1 MNTLELNNIELS
13 DETRN
18 SIKNSNRELKS
29 VDTLIDP
36 VVQRLAVLNPLWRFV
51 VVNTGYDNTTEPTSL
66 RATEFKVIEA
76 GEVLGT
82 ISKDYQGSVNVIEIT
97 NARIKQVRTR
107 SGGYKTKDADKAI
120 LKAKKMFFKLK
131 PDERIN
137 KAWKNASGVIDQ
149 QRRRKNNEIRD
160 HAGTIQSAANKFI
173 MGDGYPLFLESIKTM
188 VTIEQNTIYK
198 AIAER
203 ERIGEE
209 MLTIDEVKSRFE
221 AGKTALV
228 IKDDGKYLVKI
239 GDAIQLYDDN
249 TLPNDMRGKLGML
262 KLVEAEAF
270 ISNTGCRINDEV
282 FVLIVEES

>member
-18 SIKNSNRELKS
+18 SIRNNAMELKS

-51 VVNTGYDNTTEPTSL
+51 VVSTGYDNSTEPRSL
-66 RATEFKVIEA
+66 KAIEFKVIEA

-82 ISKDYQGSVNVIEIT
+82 ISKERHGSVNVIEIT

-149 QRRRKNNEIRD
+149 QRRRKNNEVRD

-188 VTIEQNTIYK
+188 VIIEQNTIYK

>member
-13 DETRN
+13 DEMRN
-18 SIKNSNRELKS
+18 SIRNGTRELKG
-29 VDTLIDP
+29 VDALIDP

-51 VVNTGYDNTTEPTSL
+51 VVDTRYDNTTEPASL
-66 RATEFKVIEA
+66 RATGFKVIEA

-82 ISKDYQGSVNVIEIT
+82 ISRDYHGSVNVIEIT
-97 NARIKQVRTR
+97 NARIQQVRTR

-137 KAWKNASGVIDQ
+137 KAWKNADGVIDQ

>member
-18 SIKNSNRELKS
+18 SIRNGTRELKG

-51 VVNTGYDNTTEPTSL
+51 VVNTRYDNTTEPTSL

-82 ISKDYQGSVNVIEIT
+82 ISKERHGSVNVIEIT
-97 NARIKQVRTR
+97 NARIQQVRTR

-137 KAWKNASGVIDQ
+137 KAWKNADGVIDQ